1 MEKLILTIKDS
12 SKMPFLLQLIKQLD
26 FIEVE
31 KVKNKKASE
40 EHDFFGSAGLWANRD
55 INIKEHRMQAW
66 DRTK

>member
-1 MEKLILTIKDS
+1 
-12 SKMPFLLQLIKQLD
+12 MPFLLQLIKQLD

-40 EHDFFGSAGLWANRD
+40 EYDFFGSAGLWANRD

-66 DRTK
+66 DRPK